1 VTQDLGGILALPE
14 EHGAHLALDLREDVP
29 APYGRVVSGKLAESQ
44 FIGGMIMGMGQALL
58 EAVRIDPR
66 KWPDPQ
72 QQPRYAVRA

>member
-1 VTQDLGGILALPE
+1 
-14 EHGAHLALDLREDVP
+14 
-29 APYGRVVSGKLAESQ
+29 VVSGKLAESQ